1 MASACNLRGYGRAL
15 LNRGYQSGSQ
25 RCDNDM
31 AVNQRVSSQ
40 ACRGLVTSSA
50 TSLNTPPSLEFC
62 VLSERRLRLL
72 KPAAATHQAT
82 CHFAWTARAIGRY
95 PWRLRGQFSRH
106 AIGLKKYFLQQL
118 QVLDAGLSCAGT
130 KVAKQVVD

>member
-1 MASACNLRGYGRAL
+1 MLSRGS
-15 LNRGYQSGSQ
+15 QPGSQ

-40 ACRGLVTSSA
+40 ACRALVTTSA
-50 TSLNTPPSLEFC
+50 TSLQTSPSLDFC
-62 VLSERRLRLL
+62 VLSGRRLRLL
-72 KPAAATHQAT
+72 KPAAATHQAA
-82 CHFAWTARAIGRY
+82 CHIAWTACAIGSHTWQLNGLFLCR
-95 PWRLRGQFSRH
+95 
-106 AIGLKKYFLQQL
+106 AKALKKYFLQQS